1 MPLASIRSNRLAWL
15 STHVFIGAT
24 LALASQTA
32 SAVSNDTRECKAS
45 GGTLLIGQVVSPPKF
60 RHGMYKKGVE
70 LSHTHLKL
78 RGSDGDTYDVAIDNV
93 FAAGYQPH
101 SKKVPEPLNT
111 IEVGDRI
118 EACGIPFKGGIHWVH
133 NNCGDRPTRSDPN
146 GWLKVVRADGST
158 GPNLESSQKYC
169 RLWPRR

>member
-1 MPLASIRSNRLAWL
+1 MPLLRMRANRLAWL
-15 STHVFIGAT
+15 STHALIGAT
-24 LALASQTA
+24 LVLASQTA
-32 SAVSNDTRECKAS
+32 SARSDNARECKAS
-45 GGTLLIGQVVSPPKF
+45 GGTLLVGQVVSPPKF

-111 IEVGDRI
+111 IEVGDKI

-146 GWLKVVRADGST
+146 GWLKIVRADGST